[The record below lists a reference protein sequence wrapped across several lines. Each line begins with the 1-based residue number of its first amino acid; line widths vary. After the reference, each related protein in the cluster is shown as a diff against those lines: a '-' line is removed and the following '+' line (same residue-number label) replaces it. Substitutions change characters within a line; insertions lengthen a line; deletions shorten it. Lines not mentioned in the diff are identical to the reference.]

1 MLVLLL
7 VLLDHATARAP
18 LHEHFFEHRLSD
30 KEFGTDYG
38 YVDKAH
44 KEIGTDY
51 GYVDVYS
58 EHVTKS
64 SQKEIGMDYGYLD
77 VYSEHASKAS
87 KRGGDY
93 AYEYKGLPEGFRS
106 GAVDPEVATFEI
118 LNSAFYPRNASVG
131 SRMWKVLTRQRGLLG
146 VRKALQTTILGRLTS
161 FPSSFPKISGLTG
174 GDQGEEAPLRG
185 KPYFKVA
192 AQKMQ
197 KCFPQ
202 ASCSDGSSL
211 HGRRGLEGYSRPTYC
226 SPWSPRLEGS
236 VRFIRTI
243 LIHFF
248 FIFPPFSAKMRK
260 HKELKLPRST
270 FRPISLG
277 RH

>member
-106 GAVDPEVATFEI
+106 GAVDPEVGTFEI
-118 LNSAFYPRNASVG
+118 LNSAFDPRNASVG
-131 SRMWKVLTRQRGLLG
+131 SRMWKVPTRRRGLSEA
-146 VRKALQTTILGRLTS
+146 RKAPPTNTLGRSTS
-161 FPSSFPKISGLTG
+161 FPLLFHRFQVSLEVTKEKKHHCGGSLISKYVVAKKKRNSGSRTFSTG
-174 GDQGEEAPLRG
+174 VM
-185 KPYFKVA
+185 F
-192 AQKMQ
+192 
-197 KCFPQ
+197 
-202 ASCSDGSSL
+202 
-211 HGRRGLEGYSRPTYC
+211 
-226 SPWSPRLEGS
+226 
-236 VRFIRTI
+236 
-243 LIHFF
+243 
-248 FIFPPFSAKMRK
+248 
-260 HKELKLPRST
+260 
-270 FRPISLG
+270 
-277 RH
+277 